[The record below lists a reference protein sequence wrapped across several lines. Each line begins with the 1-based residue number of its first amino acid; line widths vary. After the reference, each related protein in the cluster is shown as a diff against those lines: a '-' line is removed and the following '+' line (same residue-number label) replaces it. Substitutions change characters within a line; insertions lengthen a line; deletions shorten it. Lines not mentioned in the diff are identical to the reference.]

1 MHILLTGASGMVG
14 QGALTACIA
23 DPGVTRVTALVRAP
37 LGIAGGKVAEVVCP
51 DLFQIATV
59 ADQLAAFG
67 KPDACLF
74 CAGVSSVGMS
84 EADYRRTTY
93 DLTLAVA
100 QFLVTVNPQMRFL
113 YVSGAGTDSTE
124 KGRVMWARVKGATE
138 NALLRVGFSGVPL
151 FRPGYIQPVD
161 GARSKVA
168 WYQAI
173 YTVLSPVY
181 PLFRRIAPNAFTD
194 TRILGRAMLAAIQ
207 PDAPTGVFE
216 GRDINRLG
224 QFRP

>member
-14 QGALTACIA
+14 QGALAACIA
-23 DPGVTRVTALVRAP
+23 DPAVTHVTALVRAS
-37 LGIAGGKVAEVVCP
+37 LGIAGGKVTEVVCP
-51 DLFQIATV
+51 DLFQIDTV
-59 ADQLAAFG
+59 ASQLTAFG
-67 KPDACLF
+67 NPDACLF

-124 KGRVMWARVKGATE
+124 KGRSMWARVKGATE
-138 NALLRVGFSGVPL
+138 NALLRAGFSGVAL

-173 YTVLSPVY
+173 YTVLSPAY
-181 PLFRRIAPNAFTD
+181 PLFRRLFPNAFTD

-207 PDAPTGVFE
+207 PGQPSRIYE
-216 GRDINRLG
+216 PRDINQLG
-224 QFRP
+224 HPAL